1 MDEDLK
7 KRMERLCDEL
17 GMNLTTAFTI
27 FAKKATRENRIPFE
41 VDADP
46 FYSDSNL
53 QFLRQG
59 IAALNEGKGVEHELL
74 EDDR

>member
-7 KRMERLCDEL
+7 KRMEKLCDEL

-27 FAKKATRENRIPFE
+27 FAKKATREHRIPFE
-41 VDADP
+41 LDADP
-46 FYSDSNL
+46 FYSESNMR
-53 QFLRQG
+53 FLRQG
-59 IAALNEGKGVEHELL
+59 IAALNEGKGVAHELL